1 MNHQRAEQP
10 DRPSQPPC
18 SLGSMLNYGLGEC
31 ATSLVMNSVFAF
43 AMLYYTKVL
52 KLDPFWAGV
61 ALAAALFWEGITEPV
76 MGHVSDNTRSRW
88 GRRHPYMLAG
98 GLLMA
103 ICSYLIWAA
112 PHFFKGSQVAIF
124 WQLVVINLF
133 LRTGLTLFTIPYM
146 ALGFEICGNYQG
158 RARLQSIRTIYSML
172 TNLAGPALA
181 WTLFFQ
187 DEGEVRGTTVAANYL
202 HMGAAFSVVT
212 ALFVLLVVALTFRW
226 HEDTRG
232 AAGGVASGE
241 RVRGFLRSMRQLV
254 LDSNL
259 RWVAVFAVLTCVGT
273 VWVSSMQMF
282 VYDDFMKFSATEKS
296 VAHGSTMV
304 GVMAGSL
311 FSAVLTRRLEKK
323 SVVVVGGLIS
333 VGGNGLL
340 AMIFLTGWVSPG
352 TVWEVGGMNIPVAT
366 GLFVVLHASYWLGT
380 GVALPVA
387 TAMIADVSEIHFL
400 RTGLKR
406 DGGYASIFSLAT
418 RLAYSLGLATSGY
431 CLSLVGYSRM
441 PGAEELSHNPEAV
454 WRLGFVTFAAG
465 ASMCLLAMLAIRPY
479 PVTQRGLEE
488 LRAAKGSYP
497 LPT

>member
-1 MNHQRAEQP
+1 
-10 DRPSQPPC
+10 
-18 SLGSMLNYGLGEC
+18 
-31 ATSLVMNSVFAF
+31 
-43 AMLYYTKVL
+43 
-52 KLDPFWAGV
+52 
-61 ALAAALFWEGITEPV
+61 
-76 MGHVSDNTRSRW
+76 
-88 GRRHPYMLAG
+88 
-98 GLLMA
+98 
-103 ICSYLIWAA
+103 
-112 PHFFKGSQVAIF
+112 
-124 WQLVVINLF
+124 
-133 LRTGLTLFTIPYM
+133 
-146 ALGFEICGNYQG
+146 
-158 RARLQSIRTIYSML
+158 
-172 TNLAGPALA
+172 
-181 WTLFFQ
+181 
-187 DEGEVRGTTVAANYL
+187 
-202 HMGAAFSVVT
+202 
-212 ALFVLLVVALTFRW
+212 
-226 HEDTRG
+226 
-232 AAGGVASGE
+232 
-241 RVRGFLRSMRQLV
+241 
-254 LDSNL
+254 
-259 RWVAVFAVLTCVGT
+259 
-273 VWVSSMQMF
+273 
-282 VYDDFMKFSATEKS
+282 
-296 VAHGSTMV
+296 MV